1 MKLDVKK
8 ILVPIDGSESA
19 FEAAKY
25 ALKIA
30 KINNAK
36 VTLLHV
42 SAVPQFPRYFES
54 LEKYEEEIK
63 KEAEEWFDKIKN
75 FEEAKEVEVDQVVNT
90 TALSVVEGII
100 YIADEGDFDLI
111 VISPRGK
118 STLKRLLLGSVTTG
132 VVTYA
137 TCPVLVV
144 R

>member
-1 MKLDVKK
+1 MRLNVRK
-8 ILVPIDGSESA
+8 ILVPIDGSESS

-25 ALKIA
+25 ALNLA
-30 KINNAK
+30 KMNDARI
-36 VTLLHV
+36 TLLHV
-42 SAVPQFPRYFES
+42 SAVPSFPRYFES
-54 LEKYEEEIK
+54 LERYEEEIK

-75 FEEAKEVEVDQVVNT
+75 FDEAKDVEIEEVVNT

-100 YIADEGDFDLI
+100 HIAEEEDFDLI

-118 STLKRLLLGSVTTG
+118 SRLKRLLLGSVTTG